1 MTYKIQ
7 QLNTNTINNITYT
20 QLAVTFKN
28 EENIN
33 KQVTILVTDNKVQ
46 INVKLLNKDITLT
59 EDDIHYLN
67 YILDKYLLNYIL

>member
-46 INVKLLNKDITLT
+46 ISVKLLNKDITLT

>member
-20 QLAVTFKN
+20 QLAVSFIN

>member
-1 MTYKIQ
+1 MEYKIQ

-20 QLAVTFKN
+20 QLAVNFIN

-59 EDDIHYLN
+59 DDDIHYLN